1 MGYGGVVIRSGLI
14 LACAALALTACG
26 AHTGSPA
33 PATTTHKA
41 AAKAKQCRNQAAAL
55 AKIHRDIAALKAAYK
70 LPVKSELLG
79 NPAINAATDKFLND
93 VALAPI
99 SNLQRN
105 RLTDLAM
112 SAIGTHCQQCFQ
124 ALEANRPIPS
134 IHAGEISCATS

>member
-1 MGYGGVVIRSGLI
+1 VFRAAVL
-14 LACAALALTACG
+14 LALVSLTLTACG
-26 AHTGSPA
+26 AHESSAP
-33 PATTTHKA
+33 PATTTRSA
-41 AAKAKQCRNQAAAL
+41 ATAKAKAKACKNQATAL
-55 AKIHRDIAALKAAYK
+55 GKIHRDIAALSAAYK
-70 LPVKSELLG
+70 LPVKDTLLG
-79 NPAINAATDKFLND
+79 NHAINVATDRFLND
-93 VALAPI
+93 VQLASI